1 MTTIASNSQSQPI
14 YFPALTGIRAI
25 SAYMVYVHHYHP
37 FSEELIGS
45 ILFKILKETHI
56 GVSVFFV
63 LSGFLIAYRYY
74 GQKHFNFRKY
84 LVNRI
89 ARIYPVY
96 FALTLAS
103 FIIQPDLFMGSY
115 SILLLNVTFLRGFFH
130 EFLFS
135 GIAPGWSLSVE
146 ETFYFLAP
154 TFFYFIR
161 KSRLFLVAL
170 PVACLALG
178 WTLVQIFSTM
188 SFHGFFG
195 SNSFMLLYTFLG
207 RSVEFFSGIS
217 LAILFMNS
225 SRKNNGFIFTF
236 LGLLMI
242 GLCLTAL
249 AYFSGETF
257 KYGVFHPIGIWIN
270 NLILPIF
277 AVSVLFYGLLSEK
290 TWFSR
295 FLSTPA
301 MELLGKSSYIFY
313 LIHMGVVSTGL
324 LFVSSNL
331 IFHFV
336 SLNLISI
343 VLYKFF
349 EDPMNHFIRRKLSSS
364 TNLSKA

>member
-1 MTTIASNSQSQPI
+1 MTNIATNSQSLPG

-25 SAYMVYVHHYHP
+25 SAFMVYIHHFHP
-37 FSEELIGS
+37 FSEDLIGS

-63 LSGFLIAYRYY
+63 LSGFLIAYRYF
-74 GQKHFNFRKY
+74 GQKQFNFKKY

-96 FALTLAS
+96 FALTLATF
-103 FIIQPDLFMGSY
+103 FINPDVFMSSY
-115 SILLLNVTFLRGFFH
+115 SILLLNITFLRGFFH
-130 EFLFS
+130 EYLFS

-146 ETFYFLAP
+146 ETFYFTAP
-154 TFFYFIR
+154 LFFYFIR
-161 KSRLFLVAL
+161 KSKLFLIAL
-170 PVACLALG
+170 PIACLGLG
-178 WTLVQIFSTM
+178 WIFVQVFSPM
-188 SFHGFFG
+188 SFHGFFS
-195 SNSFMLLYTFLG
+195 SNSFMLLYTFFG

-225 SRKNNGFIFTF
+225 AKNNSGFKFTLF
-236 LGLLMI
+236 GIAMI
-242 GLCLTAL
+242 GVCLTIL

-257 KYGVFHPIGIWIN
+257 QYGIFHPIGIWIN

-277 AVSVLFYGLLSEK
+277 AVSALFYGLLTEK

-295 FLSTPA
+295 FLSTPV

-313 LIHMGVVSTGL
+313 LIHMGIISSGL
-324 LFVSSNL
+324 LSISTNL

-336 SLNLISI
+336 SLNLVSI
-343 VLYKFF
+343 LLYKFF
-349 EDPMNHFIRRKLSSS
+349 EDPMNHFIRRKFSS
-364 TNLSKA
+364 TTILSKA